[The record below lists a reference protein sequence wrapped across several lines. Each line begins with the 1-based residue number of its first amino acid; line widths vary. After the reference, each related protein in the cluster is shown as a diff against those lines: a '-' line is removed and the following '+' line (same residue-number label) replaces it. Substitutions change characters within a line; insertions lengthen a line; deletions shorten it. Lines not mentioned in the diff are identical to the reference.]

1 MKNWLEEQLENQLV
15 ADALDGRGCQ
25 EDAADAG
32 GVPRVQ
38 KVHRL
43 PEGPLSFLLEASDDR

>member
-1 MKNWLEEQLENQLV
+1 MKNWLEEQLRNQLV

-25 EDAADAG
+25 EDAAEAG
-32 GVPRVQ
+32 GVSRVQ
-38 KVHRL
+38 KVHHL